1 MDDLAFG
8 LQVTILGMGIV
19 FGLLT
24 VLWLLLTLV
33 LRLERRGARG
43 AEARATI
50 QGDAGRG
57 SAGDAG
63 RGAGGGDTGEPIDG
77 AGLPT
82 TVGGPAAAGSP
93 TGAGGSPAAA
103 SPVRAGGAVAAASP
117 ASTGGPGAPGS
128 VRLVGAPADLDPAV
142 VAAIGVVILRH
153 IETRRR
159 QAAPAMRSYWPG
171 SLLFAS
177 RWVASGRTRQ
187 SRSWTR
193 RAR

>member
-1 MDDLAFG
+1 
-8 LQVTILGMGIV
+8 MGIV

-33 LRLERRGARG
+33 LRLERRGEDREAARTEIG
-43 AEARATI
+43 A
-50 QGDAGRG
+50 
-57 SAGDAG
+57 
-63 RGAGGGDTGEPIDG
+63 
-77 AGLPT
+77 
-82 TVGGPAAAGSP
+82 
-93 TGAGGSPAAA
+93 SPA
-103 SPVRAGGAVAAASP
+103 VAASP
-117 ASTGGPGAPGS
+117 AVGASPEQGASSNVAASLAVAASQAVAASVVGPGS
-128 VRLVGAPADLDPAV
+128 VGPAAVRIVGAPADLEPAL

-153 IETRRR
+153 TETRRR

>member
-1 MDDLAFG
+1 MDDLVFG

-33 LRLERRGARG
+33 LRLERRAESR
-43 AEARATI
+43 AEARAAAGVAGAAARAEARPEAQVGATLEGSTGVSAGD
-50 QGDAGRG
+50 GDAG
-57 SAGDAG
+57 
-63 RGAGGGDTGEPIDG
+63 
-77 AGLPT
+77 
-82 TVGGPAAAGSP
+82 PAPA
-93 TGAGGSPAAA
+93 PAAA
-103 SPVRAGGAVAAASP
+103 SPVQ
-117 ASTGGPGAPGS
+117 PGS
-128 VRLVGAPADLDPAV
+128 VRLLGAPADLEPAL

-153 IETRRR
+153 TETRRR

>member
-1 MDDLAFG
+1 MDDLVFG

-24 VLWLLLTLV
+24 LLWAAADARPAV
-33 LRLERRGARG
+33 RAPRRGPRG
-43 AEARATI
+43 GRAPRPR
-50 QGDAGRG
+50 GRRRRLPG
-57 SAGDAG
+57 P
-63 RGAGGGDTGEPIDG
+63 GGDVAPE
-77 AGLPT
+77 A
-82 TVGGPAAAGSP
+82 PA
-93 TGAGGSPAAA
+93 
-103 SPVRAGGAVAAASP
+103 P
-117 ASTGGPGAPGS
+117 ASTVAPGS
-128 VRLVGAPADLDPAV
+128 VRLVGAPADLDPAL

-153 IETRRR
+153 TEMRRR

-187 SRSWTR
+187 TRSWTR

>member
-1 MDDLAFG
+1 MDDLVFG

-19 FGLLT
+19 FGLLA
-24 VLWLLLTLV
+24 LMWALLTLV
-33 LRLERRGARG
+33 LRFEHR
-43 AEARATI
+43 AEARAAARAAI
-50 QGDAGRG
+50 GDLP
-57 SAGDAG
+57 
-63 RGAGGGDTGEPIDG
+63 GAAVP
-77 AGLPT
+77 P
-82 TVGGPAAAGSP
+82 VAAGERETP
-93 TGAGGSPAAA
+93 LDA
-103 SPVRAGGAVAAASP
+103 SASQGAV
-117 ASTGGPGAPGS
+117 APGS
-128 VRLVGAPADLDPAV
+128 VRLVGAPADLDPAL

-153 IETRRR
+153 TEMRRR